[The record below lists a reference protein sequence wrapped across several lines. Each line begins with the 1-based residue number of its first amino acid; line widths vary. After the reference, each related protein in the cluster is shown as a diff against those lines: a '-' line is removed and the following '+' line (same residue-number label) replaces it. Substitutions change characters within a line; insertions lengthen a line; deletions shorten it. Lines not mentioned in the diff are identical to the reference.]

1 MLSSGRDLDVTLM
14 NSHQRFSSHQTDAGT
29 RQPKSPHG
37 WWRQSQ
43 VLPLIEATGERES
56 FFFFRVWPLVVFPA
70 PVVGR
75 IPTTW
80 AALTGFSEL
89 EEPEEKEE

>member
-1 MLSSGRDLDVTLM
+1 M
-14 NSHQRFSSHQTDAGT
+14 
-29 RQPKSPHG
+29 
-37 WWRQSQ
+37 
-43 VLPLIEATGERES
+43 I
-56 FFFFRVWPLVVFPA
+56 FFFRVWPLVVFPA

-75 IPTTW
+75 TPTTR